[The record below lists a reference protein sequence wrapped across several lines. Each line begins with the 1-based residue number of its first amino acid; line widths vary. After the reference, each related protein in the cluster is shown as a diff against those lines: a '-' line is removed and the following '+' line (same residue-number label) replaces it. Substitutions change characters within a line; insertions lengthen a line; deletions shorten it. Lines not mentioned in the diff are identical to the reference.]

1 MLSIES
7 SYTRYETETL
17 ISEKQHPVTNATQV
31 LGARTLA
38 GYQQLEHDLSPQP
51 AIESCK
57 PFQKGSKLGYI
68 RKNNYLLARMYQQ
81 LARHRSHA
89 LSIVIYK

>member
-31 LGARTLA
+31 LGASTLA
-38 GYQQLEHDLSPQP
+38 GYQQLEHDLSQQP
-51 AIESCK
+51 AIESCTV
-57 PFQKGSKLGYI
+57 PKGE
-68 RKNNYLLARMYQQ
+68 
-81 LARHRSHA
+81 
-89 LSIVIYK
+89 

>member
-31 LGARTLA
+31 HVLSQATSNWSMISVS
-38 GYQQLEHDLSPQP
+38 SPQSSL
-51 AIESCK
+51 A
-57 PFQKGSKLGYI
+57 PFQKGSNLRYI